1 MTARGNLSRAR
12 FCPLARA
19 FLPSHA
25 RVSALSRARFC
36 PLPRMVLALQ
46 VSNRL
51 LGISMV
57 F

>member
-51 LGISMV
+51 LGI
-57 F
+57 